1 MTRAPHG
8 WDDAAWRYFNAY
20 VAVLDRETRGGP
32 TSLDSGGEVVVM
44 EPDWPG
50 WREVARSSSVRNA
63 SPLAA
68 RDAVVACHSMWEK
81 HVAPSQGRGTKRK
94 AGDPGGVGAGRVSTD
109 RGDSQASP
117 FQLVSQL
124 DYFGTNP
131 ELLAATQAPVPQ
143 STGLLSQ
150 RGLQLATQQEW
161 SQGLPAGTPPQLDAP
176 REGSGAGPD
185 ANEPGADGDDPLPS
199 DNHRSIVSA
208 DVGNVVQLME
218 DVARLRGHKCAPR
231 WSAVDRA
238 LANKPKAFAPR
249 APTLAMLSQRFMT
262 PGELADASPTPGGD
276 GGGGGLGDA
285 PARPRV
291 DTGPKPPHEDFS
303 IPAPPPRCN
312 TAAPAAARPNE
323 RAIVHPLAQSPERAT
338 LPSAAATPPPAH
350 PSSSHP
356 PRPTRAAS
364 PAPPVVPAQ
373 ASQRLPNGWYDSAC
387 FAVTPEQWRRAC
399 PAKPLAPLPARY
411 RGDAE
416 AVAAWKLTAHRKF
429 GRPMHLPPLFE
440 GARADTPDAA
450 SPAQLDARAQAGDTP
465 AAGTPPVAASED
477 PGTDGPSIPPTQ
489 LDPIAEADAQ
499 DDVLGESALIDSE
512 ERCKVLEVLQDAPAG
527 AIVSPS
533 GPSVDFSDL
542 AARMIGPMWD
552 SVLLKNE
559 KSAGPK
565 PMMILKW
572 PDGVTVRMSRE
583 VLMRRMELR
592 SDAFEFLLSRMSQ
605 D

>member
-208 DVGNVVQLME
+208 DVGNVVQLM
-218 DVARLRGHKCAPR
+218 
-231 WSAVDRA
+231 
-238 LANKPKAFAPR
+238 
-249 APTLAMLSQRFMT
+249 
-262 PGELADASPTPGGD
+262 
-276 GGGGGLGDA
+276 
-285 PARPRV
+285 
-291 DTGPKPPHEDFS
+291 
-303 IPAPPPRCN
+303 
-312 TAAPAAARPNE
+312 
-323 RAIVHPLAQSPERAT
+323 
-338 LPSAAATPPPAH
+338 
-350 PSSSHP
+350 
-356 PRPTRAAS
+356 
-364 PAPPVVPAQ
+364 